1 MSRNRKY
8 RNFVCDFETTVYE
21 GQTNTEVWASAV
33 VELYTDK
40 VEIFN
45 SIEETYK
52 YFKNLSSNIVAYYHN
67 LKFDGNFWL
76 SFLLNSGLKPATY
89 KTGSDDYDIK
99 FYEKTKMTNNS
110 FMYSIS
116 DMGQWYGITI
126 KVNNYIIEF
135 RDSLKLLPFS
145 VKEIGKAFQTN
156 HQKLDIE
163 YTGFRWSGCEI
174 TDEEKEYIRNDVLVV
189 KEALEVM
196 FNQKHNKLTI
206 GACCLSE
213 YKAIV
218 GKDFYKSY
226 YPDLTEVY
234 IDKKRHVY
242 CNADEWIRKTYK
254 GGWVYV
260 KKGRENELIKNGLTA
275 DVNSLYPSVMHS
287 ESGSRYPVGL
297 PKFWSGGIPEE
308 ALKKD
313 RYYFVHV
320 KTRFYLKEGCLPF
333 IQIKGNLNYKSTEI
347 LESSDII
354 DKKTGEYCAF
364 WTDEVCGD
372 SEGVIAKGYND
383 TRVDL
388 YFTCTEYELF
398 LDHYNVIDFE
408 VIDGCYFE
416 SQIGIF
422 DEYIDI
428 YKKQKTESKGALR
441 TLAKLFLNNLY
452 GKMASSTDSSFKYA
466 YLKED
471 GSVGFVSIEEHDKI
485 PGYIAVGSAI
495 TGYARNFTIRHAQ
508 KNYEHFIYADT
519 DSIHCDCSVEELVD
533 IKEHPTDFNHW
544 AIESYWDEAIF
555 VRPKTYI
562 EHVTHKDKEPVDPYY
577 DIKCAGMPDRCKK
590 QLEWSIDGY
599 DTNKM
604 NYDEEVLYKKLN
616 DEQKKFINTR
626 RTLKDFT
633 YGLKI
638 YGKLVPKR
646 IKGGVVLH
654 ESYYELRK

>member
-1 MSRNRKY
+1 MSRTRKY
-8 RNFVCDFETTVYE
+8 RQFVCDFETTVYE
-21 GQTNTEVWASAV
+21 GQVSTEVWASAV
-33 VELYTDK
+33 VEMYTDK
-40 VEIFN
+40 VEIFH
-45 SIEETYK
+45 SLEDTYK
-52 YFKNLSSNIVAYYHN
+52 YFKDLSTNIIAYYHN

-76 SFLLNSGLKPATY
+76 SFLLNSGLTPAIY
-89 KTGSDDYDIK
+89 KTGTDEYDIK
-99 FYEKTKMTNNS
+99 FYEKTKMPNNTYL
-110 FMYSIS
+110 YSIS
-116 DMGQWYGITI
+116 DMGQWYGVTI
-126 KVNNYIIEF
+126 KVNNYIIEL

-145 VKEIGKAFQTN
+145 VKEIGKSFKTK

-163 YTGFRWSGCEI
+163 YTGLRWAGCQI
-174 TDEEKEYIRNDVLVV
+174 TDEEQQYIKNDVLVV
-189 KEALEVM
+189 KEALEIM

-213 YKAIV
+213 YKSIV
-218 GKDFYKSY
+218 GKDFYKSF

-234 IDKKRHVY
+234 IDSKRHVY
-242 CNADEWIRKTYK
+242 DNADSWIRKTYK
-254 GGWVYV
+254 GGWTYL
-260 KKGRENELIKNGLTA
+260 KKGKENIVFKNGLTA

-287 ESGSRYPVGL
+287 ESGSRYPVGY
-297 PKFWSGGIPEE
+297 PKFWSGDIPDE
-308 ALKKD
+308 ALIND

-320 KTRFYLKEGCLPF
+320 KTRFYLKDGYLPF
-333 IQIKGNLNYKSTEI
+333 IQIKDNLKYKSTEI
-347 LESSDII
+347 LDSSDIK

-364 WTDEVCGD
+364 WYDE
-372 SEGVIAKGYND
+372 EGTHD

-388 YFTCTEYELF
+388 YFTCTEYDLF
-398 LDHYNVIDFE
+398 LEHYNVIDFE

-428 YKKQKTESKGALR
+428 YKKQKMESKGALR

-471 GSVGFVSIEEHDKI
+471 GSVGFVSIEENEKT

-519 DSIHCDCSVEELVD
+519 DSIHCDCSVEELVG
-533 IKEHPTDFNHW
+533 INEHETDFNHW
-544 AIESYWDEAIF
+544 AIESFWDEAIF
-555 VRPKTYI
+555 VRAKTYI
-562 EHVTHKDKEPVDPYY
+562 EHVTHKDKQLIEPYY

-599 DTNKM
+599 DESKFDF
-604 NYDEEVLYKKLN
+604 DEKVLFNKLN
-616 DEQKKFINTR
+616 EEQKTFIKTR
-626 RTLKDFT
+626 RSLVDFK

-646 IKGGVVLH
+646 IKGGIVLH
-654 ESYYELRK
+654 DTYYELRK